1 MADAGDSKS
10 PGGNPVRVRLSPRA
24 PDGTR
29 CTSGAALS
37 VSQATASA
45 GVARLTWL
53 RQAILCP
60 LESPRQHDA
69 SVSVGP
75 PQGKRGDAAAPR
87 RVVPYPQAHV
97 ERGNAGREGEADL
110 PSPWGAAALAHGGAA
125 LDGGAGA
132 QECAALPRNVGPPL
146 RGVSEL
152 PGPRATG
159 RPGAEHAVPP
169 LQRIVRDRLERA
181 LPRQRV
187 GPVESRPA
195 IARGRSL

>member
-1 MADAGDSKS
+1 MPAF
-10 PGGNPVRVRLSPRA
+10 
-24 PDGTR
+24 
-29 CTSGAALS
+29 
-37 VSQATASA
+37 QW
-45 GVARLTWL
+45 ARLKENVETPL
-53 RQAILCP
+53 RRGAWYRILK
-60 LESPRQHDA
+60 LTSSE
-69 SVSVGP
+69 
-75 PQGKRGDAAAPR
+75 
-87 RVVPYPQAHV
+87 
-97 ERGNAGREGEADL
+97 
-110 PSPWGAAALAHGGAA
+110 AA
-125 LDGGAGA
+125 LDVGAGA